1 MGIDAQC
8 EYVFK
13 NINITSTNIENPQHL
28 SLVSS
33 KNPTQPAS
41 SDIAKI
47 RKRKTQN
54 DGEKTQSKE
63 KKKRETELIAKFHV
77 LKESFEKVSKE
88 IKVNFNETAEK
99 SNKILDKLIEPEDS
113 CHKASNEPELQDFML
128 SSDSFQNAF
137 QVELEYD
144 DFVDDKQVNHILD
157 DIEKEIKIGVN
168 KSVATTSCQISP
180 RSRNIQTYKND
191 CKTINYNIPKN
202 KNFNTKRSIY
212 NKQNNYDFLYK
223 IERNINNESDTAE
236 IENDTGFNNAVKLK
250 LAKYLESTNND
261 SKAKTN
267 AICIIEPY
275 NRTIC
280 SEGENF
286 IECYDTDDMIINDA
300 NERQDKCEIT
310 NTLEVLRQNSESDC
324 INNDKIA
331 LENESSRYEKD
342 TINENF
348 IISTNGEIV
357 TNEFKLP
364 LLENNIINN
373 DEENDSK
380 KIVTVASNEI
390 NNNMCNIE
398 PNILIMNNKS
408 LMRTPEF
415 GTLKSITSLKPI
427 SVADSNDLENFNH
440 CLPTHNYNESILP
453 SLENKCL
460 VAYNNDNHLK
470 TNLNSTVLTNRNTS
484 KYNMKYHSL
493 NKTNY
498 INTTIE
504 NTNKEKVHLIGK
516 LEINLNLTE
525 IVSSNNENFEVNTEK
540 QNTKIEEDSGS
551 THICN
556 TDVNKLK
563 LNTNK
568 NIMEI
573 CNTTYKCYNDNLSSD
588 TKDKNADFE
597 DTVDKENKL
606 PKPPQTVNNILQK
619 YIAKKLVMF
628 RLSKSN
634 DISNQFITAK

>member
-1 MGIDAQC
+1 M
-8 EYVFK
+8 
-13 NINITSTNIENPQHL
+13 
-28 SLVSS
+28 
-33 KNPTQPAS
+33 
-41 SDIAKI
+41 
-47 RKRKTQN
+47 
-54 DGEKTQSKE
+54 
-63 KKKRETELIAKFHV
+63 
-77 LKESFEKVSKE
+77 SKE
-88 IKVNFNETAEK
+88 IKVNFNEAAEK
-99 SNKILDKLIEPEDS
+99 SNKILEKLIEPEDS
-113 CHKASNEPELQDFML
+113 CHKASNETELQDLML

-144 DFVDDKQVNHILD
+144 DFVDDKQVNHILN

-180 RSRNIQTYKND
+180 RSQNIQTYKND

-250 LAKYLESTNND
+250 LEKYLERTNND

-267 AICIIEPY
+267 AIGIIQP
-275 NRTIC
+275 TIC
-280 SEGENF
+280 SEGEKF
-286 IECYDTDDMIINDA
+286 IECYNTDDMIVNDA

-310 NTLEVLRQNSESDC
+310 NTLEVLKQNSESDC

-348 IISTNGEIV
+348 IISNNGETV
-357 TNEFKLP
+357 TNKFKLP
-364 LLENNIINN
+364 LLENNVINN

-380 KIVTVASNEI
+380 KIVTVESNEI
-390 NNNMCNIE
+390 NNNKCNIT
-398 PNILIMNNKS
+398 PNIVIINNKS

-415 GTLKSITSLKPI
+415 GTLKSITSLKAI
-427 SVADSNDLENFNH
+427 SVADSNDLENFKH
-440 CLPTHNYNESILP
+440 CLPLSHNNSNESIMPL
-453 SLENKCL
+453 LENKCL

-504 NTNKEKVHLIGK
+504 NTNKEKVRLIGK

-525 IVSSNNENFEVNTEK
+525 IVSSNNDNFEVNTEK

-551 THICN
+551 TYIYN

-573 CNTTYKCYNDNLSSD
+573 CNTTYKCYNENLSSD
-588 TKDKNADFE
+588 TKEKNADFE

-606 PKPPQTVNNILQK
+606 PKAPQNVNQILQK
-619 YIAKKLVMF
+619 YNHIVKKLV
-628 RLSKSN
+628 
-634 DISNQFITAK
+634 I